1 MYATRDT
8 TERSYY
14 SSSSCHLNSVLVQL
28 RVKQS
33 ASSELSLQLSSESHL
48 QSCGMQRLFW
58 H

>member
-1 MYATRDT
+1 MYVTRDT

-33 ASSELSLQLSSESHL
+33 ASSEPSLQLSSESHR
-48 QSCGMQRLFW
+48 QSCGMHRLF
-58 H
+58 